1 MENRTLNIKYQKAR
15 YQENPEI
22 QLVYKKC
29 RYHENPENK
38 IKQQQQ
44 QEKKIPRKSRIYKK
58 YQK

>member
-22 QLVYKKC
+22 QLVYKQC

-38 IKQQQQ
+38 MKQQQQ
-44 QEKKIPRKSRIYKK
+44 KKKIPRKSRIYKK

>member
-22 QLVYKKC
+22 QLVYKQC

-38 IKQQQQ
+38 MKQRHQK
-44 QEKKIPRKSRIYKK
+44 KKIPRKSRIDKK
-58 YQK
+58 DQK

>member
-44 QEKKIPRKSRIYKK
+44 EKKIPRKSRIYKK